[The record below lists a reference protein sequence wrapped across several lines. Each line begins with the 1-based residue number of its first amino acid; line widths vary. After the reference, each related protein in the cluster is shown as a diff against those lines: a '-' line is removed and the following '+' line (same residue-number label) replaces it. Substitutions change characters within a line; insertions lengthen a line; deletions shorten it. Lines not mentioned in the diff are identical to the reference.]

1 MYAGVIGSWAVVAP
15 LRRDRRRVLVGLRI
29 DLRRSV
35 CWRLRRS
42 YPAFVGGIAN
52 AGVSL
57 GSLAMFAGQDVARFQ
72 IEIEGLQGHGAVVIQ
87 ILLAHGK

>member
-1 MYAGVIGSWAVVAP
+1 MVGSRTVVAL

-35 CWRLRRS
+35 RWRLRRS

-52 AGVSL
+52 AGVSQER
-57 GSLAMFAGQDVARFQ
+57 LAMFAGQDVAGFQ

-87 ILLAHGK
+87 VFLAHGK

>member
-1 MYAGVIGSWAVVAP
+1 MYAGVVGSRAVVAL

-29 DLRRSV
+29 DLRSSV
-35 CWRLRRS
+35 RWRFRRS
-42 YPAFVGGIAN
+42 YPAFVSGIVN

-57 GSLAMFAGQDVARFQ
+57 GRLAMFAGQDVARFQ

>member
-1 MYAGVIGSWAVVAP
+1 MYAGVVGSRAVVA
-15 LRRDRRRVLVGLRI
+15 LFRI

-35 CWRLRRS
+35 RWRLRRS
-42 YPAFVGGIAN
+42 YPAFVGGIVN
-52 AGVSL
+52 AGVPL
-57 GSLAMFAGQDVARFQ
+57 GRLAMFAGQDVARFQ

>member
-1 MYAGVIGSWAVVAP
+1 MYAGVVGSQAVVAL

-35 CWRLRRS
+35 RWRLRRS
-42 YPAFVGGIAN
+42 YPAFVGGIVN
-52 AGVSL
+52 AGVPL
-57 GSLAMFAGQDVARFQ
+57 GRLAMFAGQDVARFQ